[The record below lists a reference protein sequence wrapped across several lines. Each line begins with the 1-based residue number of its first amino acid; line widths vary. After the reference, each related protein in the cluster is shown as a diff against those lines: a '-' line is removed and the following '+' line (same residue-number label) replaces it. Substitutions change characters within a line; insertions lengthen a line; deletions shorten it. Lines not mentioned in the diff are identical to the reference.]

1 MRKKPAKKWENVPPA
16 SGWLKRSTINKYT
29 YIYIY
34 IFIFII
40 IIFRKGILSF
50 LIPSAPS
57 ASPPKQGLFGSQSIW
72 WRWPRSGQRC
82 CFRQSAARS
91 QKDRSQRCGRQSRW
105 GMETA
110 TWQNCWFFASSCK
123 LKLKKRTRFPAESSV
138 AAGTRLCF
146 KIIGPEK
153 KWSCQY

>member
-1 MRKKPAKKWENVPPA
+1 MRKKPAKNGRMYRQQVVDWSAAP
-16 SGWLKRSTINKYT
+16 SIDIRT
-29 YIYIY
+29 YIDRY
-34 IFIFII
+34 IFIFR
-40 IIFRKGILSF
+40 FRKGILSF

-110 TWQNCWFFASSCK
+110 TWQNCCFFASSCK

-146 KIIGPEK
+146 KIIGPP